1 MKKKTNISDKA
12 LKLITRKKIKPI
24 PKWEFIAKNWVL
36 WTALILCLILLILGF
51 ALTIFGLIDNI
62 IVPYLWFFIAVIFL
76 VISYFLFEKTKGAYH
91 FPKWQVILFIVLL
104 GLIIGTAF
112 FKMGFASRLDKSLDN
127 VPYYRQIV
135 PQKIAAWSNPQLGYL
150 SGTITKI
157 IDKNTFELMDF
168 SKKFWIISTENTIV
182 RGRAILE
189 IGSEIKLIGTQNSV
203 NRFSA
208 TEIRPWTGMGQN
220 MMKEN

>member
-1 MKKKTNISDKA
+1 MKKKTNISDKT
-12 LKLITRKKIKPI
+12 LNLIAKRKIKPI
-24 PKWEFIAKNWVL
+24 PKWEFIAKNWAL
-36 WTALILCLILLILGF
+36 WTTLILCLILLILGF

-62 IVPYLWFFIAVIFL
+62 IIPYLWSFIALIFL
-76 VISYFLFEKTKGAYH
+76 VISYFLFEKTKNAYH

-104 GLIIGTAF
+104 GLTIGTAF

-127 VPYYRQIV
+127 VPYYRQMV

-157 IDKNTFELMDF
+157 IDKNSFELIDF
-168 SKKFWIISTENTIV
+168 SKKFWIISTENALV
-182 RGRAILE
+182 RGRVSLI
-189 IGSEIKLIGTQNSV
+189 IGQEIKLIGTQNNDNS
-203 NRFSA
+203 FSA
-208 TEIRPWTGMGQN
+208 DEIRPWTGMGQN